1 MSTDQISQSLSLLHT
16 YNALSLKSVMLELG
30 VTRSQ
35 ARQIMEGVATQM
47 DEGYSAVRIAM
58 NDEDSRC
65 VNLGNTGSIF
75 SIIRSPKESSSSSG
89 DGDGDALQATVAANE
104 KSLADQRDLSSTSD
118 GWAELIR
125 IFSDAE
131 IRPAEEYLEGG
142 VIRLVA
148 RDRGGIAASGVAST
162 NGASSANSRSSKP
175 AKKGKET
182 TAAAFF
188 GSKATTKKETKKTTA
203 KDTNVVKG
211 KENNKSTDES
221 KANAETASKS
231 KSKKE
236 SNAVISQKKSA
247 NVDDF
252 VGDEDEDE
260 EFLQVETER
269 KARVA
274 REARKQVRA
283 SATNENA
290 KKRNTSSLSER
301 RKSNPNNS
309 QMKNNDDV
317 MDIEEKKR
325 ESDDEE
331 IEYDDCVKK
340 PMDAF
345 TKRANPISLSGGGA
359 KKRRKRLVEKTIMEN
374 GYLKTVTEGVWE
386 EYEEEEKAL
395 PAASTK
401 MSAKPT
407 GPKNTG
413 QSKGKKQG
421 NLMGFFGKK

>member
-1 MSTDQISQSLSLLHT
+1 MTTEQISHSLSLLHT
-16 YNALSLKSVMLELG
+16 HNALSLKSIMLELG
-30 VTRSQ
+30 ITRSE

-47 DEGYSAVRIAM
+47 DECYTAVRIAA
-58 NDEDSRC
+58 DGKC
-65 VNLGNTGSIF
+65 VKLGNAGSIF
-75 SIIRSPKESSSSSG
+75 SIIKSPKESSSISNEG
-89 DGDGDALQATVAANE
+89 CGDALQATVAANE

-131 IRPAEEYLEGG
+131 IRPAAEYLEGG
-142 VIRLVA
+142 VIRTVA
-148 RDRGGIAASGVAST
+148 RDRVGGVIVSGVASST
-162 NGASSANSRSSKP
+162 SSGNNKSTGKQPTKR
-175 AKKGKET
+175 GKET
-182 TAAAFF
+182 TAATFF
-188 GSKATTKKETKKTTA
+188 GSKTTTKKETKKTTA
-203 KDTNVVKG
+203 KDITNEVKG

-221 KANAETASKS
+221 REKAEARKEGNAA
-231 KSKKE
+231 
-236 SNAVISQKKSA
+236 IPQKNSA

-260 EFLQVETER
+260 EFIQDETER

-290 KKRNTSSLSER
+290 KRRNTSSLSER
-301 RKSNPNNS
+301 RKSNPDKM
-309 QMKNNDDV
+309 QKKNNDDA
-317 MDIEEKKR
+317 MDIEEKK
-325 ESDDEE
+325 ESDEEE

-345 TKRANPISLSGGGA
+345 AKRTTPNGLSGGGGA
-359 KKRRKRLVEKTIMEN
+359 KKRRKKLVEKTIMEN
-374 GYLKTVTEGVWE
+374 GYLKTVTEEIWE
-386 EYEEEEKAL
+386 EYTEEEKAL
-395 PAASTK
+395 PSATAK
-401 MSAKPT
+401 KSAKPSVS
-407 GPKNTG
+407 KKMG